1 METFESRINLDF
13 PLEVLAKKVCTAYS
27 LGEFFNCKIITT
39 GYEDFNFILNTA
51 SGKFVVKIFS
61 KSRTFA
67 IAKNLLNRLEV
78 AYNNGISCPKIIKT
92 KANKNLLSLKFN
104 KIKFNLFV
112 MEYIDGEDFFAQNA
126 ELEINELEFVAKE
139 LAKLNSIDYN
149 PPFIYD
155 QWAIINFEK
164 EYNKNIHFLDN
175 NIKPLINKAYS
186 LFKSIKFDKLSYGFV
201 HGDIIKTNII
211 KRHDKKLFLIDF
223 SVSNFQP
230 KIVDIAI
237 SVCELCTNKNKKQTQ
252 LRTQKFIESYESI
265 SPLNNYDKEC
275 LKIFMICHEALSV
288 LETTRE
294 KIAENNN
301 SHENNMFYENSLND
315 LKVLLNTK
323 N

>member
-1 METFESRINLDF
+1 
-13 PLEVLAKKVCTAYS
+13 
-27 LGEFFNCKIITT
+27 
-39 GYEDFNFILNTA
+39 
-51 SGKFVVKIFS
+51 
-61 KSRTFA
+61 
-67 IAKNLLNRLEV
+67 
-78 AYNNGISCPKIIKT
+78 
-92 KANKNLLSLKFN
+92 
-104 KIKFNLFV
+104 
-112 MEYIDGEDFFAQNA
+112 MEYIDGEDFFAQNT